1 MRDAMPGRLSFDRIA
16 AIYDETRGLAPRA
29 MARVLAVLVDQLQ
42 GKRVL
47 EVGVGTGRYA
57 VPLQKSGIRVVGVDI
72 SRKMVEFGLAKGLRD
87 VVFADAARLPFV
99 SESFDVATTNHVL
112 HLIPDWRDVLTEIAR
127 VTRETYF
134 TVIERS
140 DRVDTIKRE
149 YDALVKEAGHTW
161 SHPGFHEKDL
171 PALLKPDFI
180 MPVGPFHETL
190 LANSILE
197 ELDQRTYSSQWDVP
211 EEIHRGAIERLR
223 TEWKGKEFQLSYTL
237 DVTFWRS
244 ERLPEMAKAQR
255 T

>member
-1 MRDAMPGRLSFDRIA
+1 MSFDRVA
-16 AIYDETRGLAPRA
+16 AIYDETRSLAPRA
-29 MARVLAVLVDQLQ
+29 MARVLAVLVDELQ

-87 VVFADAARLPFV
+87 VVFADAARLPFR
-99 SESFDVATTNHVL
+99 SGSFDVATTNHVL
-112 HLIPDWRDVLTEIAR
+112 HLLPDWRDVLTEIAR

-149 YDALVKEAGHTW
+149 YDALVKGAGYDW

-171 PALLKPDFI
+171 PGLVKPDFI
-180 MPVGPFHETL
+180 MPVGPFRETL
-190 LANSILE
+190 LADSVLE
-197 ELDQRTYSSQWDVP
+197 ELDRRTYSSQWEIP
-211 EEIHRGAIERLR
+211 NEIHRGAMELLR
-223 TEWKGKEFQLSYTL
+223 NKWKRKEFQMSYTL
-237 DVTFWRS
+237 EVTFWRS
-244 ERLPEMAKAQR
+244 ERLREIANAQR
-255 T
+255 S

>member
-1 MRDAMPGRLSFDRIA
+1 LSFDRVA
-16 AIYDETRGLAPRA
+16 AIYDETRSLAPRA

-57 VPLQKSGIRVVGVDI
+57 VPLQKSGIRVIGVDI

-87 VVFADAARLPFV
+87 VVFADAARLPFR
-99 SESFDVATTNHVL
+99 SGSFDVATTNHVL
-112 HLIPDWRDVLTEIAR
+112 HLIPDWREVLTEIAR

-149 YDALVKEAGHTW
+149 YDALVKGAGYDW

-171 PALLKPDFI
+171 PGLVRPDFL
-180 MPVGPFHETL
+180 MPVGPFRETL
-190 LANSILE
+190 LADSILE
-197 ELDQRTYSSQWDVP
+197 ELDRRTYSSQWDVP
-211 EEIHRGAIERLR
+211 NEIHRGAMELLR
-223 TEWKGKEFQLSYTL
+223 NKWKGKEFQMSYTL
-237 DVTFWRS
+237 EVTFWRS
-244 ERLPEMAKAQR
+244 ERLPQIANAQR
-255 T
+255 S

>member
-1 MRDAMPGRLSFDRIA
+1 MPGRLSFDRVA

-87 VVFADAARLPFV
+87 VVFAEAARLPFV
-99 SESFDVATTNHVL
+99 SGSFDVATTNHVL
-112 HLIPDWRDVLTEIAR
+112 HLIPDWRDVLREIAR
-127 VTRETYF
+127 VTREWYF

-140 DRVDTIKRE
+140 DRVDSIKRE
-149 YDALVKEAGHTW
+149 YDALVKNAGHDW

-171 PALLKPDFI
+171 PRLLKPDFI
-180 MPVGPFHETL
+180 MPVGPFRETL
-190 LANSILE
+190 LADSLLE
-197 ELDQRTYSSQWDVP
+197 ELDRRTYSSQWDVP
-211 EEIHRGAIERLR
+211 EEIHRGAMELLQPK
-223 TEWKGKEFQLSYTL
+223 WKGKEFPLSYTIE
-237 DVTFWRS
+237 VTFWRS
-244 ERLPEMAKAQR
+244 ERLSEIAKAQR
-255 T
+255 S